1 MMLIRAIAVWL
12 VIIAAESVSGAIRR
26 LWLIPIL
33 GDARSGRIG
42 FVVGAI
48 IIITIAWF
56 FVRWMRA
63 ETTAALLLIGLLWAA
78 LTLLFEIA
86 LGRLVFDYSWARIA
100 ADYDIT
106 QGGLM
111 AIGLVVLLFAP
122 WIAAKLRGTD
132 KRLIGRNGQVVF
144 EE

>member
-12 VIIAAESVSGAIRR
+12 VIIVAESVSGAIRR

-33 GDARSGRIG
+33 GEARAGQIG

-56 FVRWMRA
+56 FVGWMRA

-78 LTLLFEIA
+78 LTLLFEIT
-86 LGRLVFDYSWARIA
+86 LGRLVFGYSCARIA
-100 ADYDIT
+100 ADYDIA
-106 QGGLM
+106 QSGLM
-111 AIGLVVLLFAP
+111 AIGLIVLLFAP
-122 WIAAKLRGTD
+122 WIAAKLHGTALQFD
-132 KRLIGRNGQVVF
+132 QC
-144 EE
+144 